1 MAWITTDN
9 VPAEAWRHLLEY
21 ANHELAVEA
30 IIKKHGEPKKNS
42 LANYNKQAKQI
53 RASILQAKE
62 YFDAAESSSLI
73 TSPNHL
79 YYGMISLGSA
89 IMLLLGTGDKALDK
103 LRQDKKNN
111 NHGLDFTTSVNA
123 ASCQKGFNILTKSF
137 TAVRNNGFFLQWYST
152 LPQVIPSY
160 GEVISQNAQGG
171 KWGRIDRVKVGEDHN
186 LSSEK
191 IVGYKTSILE
201 TLKYLP
207 DLNSSLRNYEVT
219 VPSSRMDFKVNKFND
234 SPQNSFEWR
243 IHGAGSK
250 EELELILDHF
260 SVPEDKNDKL
270 IRNVSSDGSSCI
282 VKLMH
287 EEEFH
292 FSYPSYR
299 ETINNEKIIYAT
311 SQLNR
316 HEIVDAYLSAY
327 GLSMLS
333 RYFPDIWVGCLESHC
348 KAAKLIERL
357 LFILIQKAPV
367 MTLAL
372 MRSDDFVIST
382 HRPPWHGGI

>member
-1 MAWITTDN
+1 MN
-9 VPAEAWRHLLEY
+9 
-21 ANHELAVEA
+21 
-30 IIKKHGEPKKNS
+30 
-42 LANYNKQAKQI
+42 
-53 RASILQAKE
+53 
-62 YFDAAESSSLI
+62 
-73 TSPNHL
+73 
-79 YYGMISLGSA
+79 
-89 IMLLLGTGDKALDK
+89 
-103 LRQDKKNN
+103 
-111 NHGLDFTTSVNA
+111 
-123 ASCQKGFNILTKSF
+123 
-137 TAVRNNGFFLQWYST
+137 
-152 LPQVIPSY
+152 
-160 GEVISQNAQGG
+160 
-171 KWGRIDRVKVGEDHN
+171 
-186 LSSEK
+186 
-191 IVGYKTSILE
+191 
-201 TLKYLP
+201 
-207 DLNSSLRNYEVT
+207 
-219 VPSSRMDFKVNKFND
+219 
-234 SPQNSFEWR
+234 NSFEWR
-243 IHGAGSK
+243 IHGAGSI

-282 VKLMH
+282 VTLMH